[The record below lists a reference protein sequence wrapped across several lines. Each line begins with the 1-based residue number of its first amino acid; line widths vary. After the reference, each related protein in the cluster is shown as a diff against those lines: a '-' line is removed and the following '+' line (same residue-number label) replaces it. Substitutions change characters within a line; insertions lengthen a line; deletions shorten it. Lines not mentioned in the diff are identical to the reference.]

1 MGRPTEDTQLRSR
14 LALSF
19 LLTLALAA
27 GAFLSVGDAS
37 RPTSLSQQLRRIN
50 LRRSGFH
57 SIASVTNGAPLP
69 DSTLSNVPTTPVF
82 VQQQQNWARSTES
95 NCGPKNSTEK
105 STWRC
110 QINRSG

>member
-1 MGRPTEDTQLRSR
+1 MGRPTEDTQLRSL

-37 RPTSLSQQLRRIN
+37 KPTSLSQQLRRIS

-57 SIASVTNGAPLP
+57 SIGSVINGTPLP
-69 DSTLSNVPTTPVF
+69 GSTLLNVPTTPVF
-82 VQQQQNWARSTES
+82 VQQQQNWAQSTES
-95 NCGPKNSTEK
+95 NCGLKSSTEK
-105 STWRC
+105 STWRSN
-110 QINRSG
+110 QSQPK